1 MTMPKG
7 YRSKHGYATV
17 KTQLGGL
24 GYREISEKMCED
36 GYKMNHSTA
45 SNLFINSLIKVAA
58 ELSVLYDLNLDHAAL
73 KKIAINPSFQESVR
87 DFMFDSHDRNV

>member
-45 SNLFINSLIKVAA
+45 RNIF
-58 ELSVLYDLNLDHAAL
+58 LSVMSKLAREACSLYDV
-73 KKIAINPSFQESVR
+73 NPTADNVKRISSDPRFQSGI
-87 DFMFDSHDRNV
+87 FDVLSSRVV

>member
-24 GYREISEKMCED
+24 GYREISEKMCEE
-36 GYKMNHSTA
+36 GFKMNHSTA
-45 SNLFINSLIKVAA
+45 RNIFLGAMSKLAREACL
-58 ELSVLYDLNLDHAAL
+58 LYDVTPTPENIKRISGD
-73 KKIAINPSFQESVR
+73 PRFQSGIFDVLSNSV
-87 DFMFDSHDRNV
+87 V